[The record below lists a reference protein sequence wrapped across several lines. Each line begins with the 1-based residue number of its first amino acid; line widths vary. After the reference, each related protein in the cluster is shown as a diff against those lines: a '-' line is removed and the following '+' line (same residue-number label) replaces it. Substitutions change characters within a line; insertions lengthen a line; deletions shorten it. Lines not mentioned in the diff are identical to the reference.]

1 MTREIAFDTE
11 TTGLDPRAGHRLVEI
26 GCVELIH
33 GMPSGKSWHSYL
45 NPERDMP
52 EEAFNV
58 HGLSVDF
65 LQDKPLFAEIAEGF
79 LAFVGD
85 ATLVIH
91 NAAFDLGFINAELDK
106 VGRPALTNPFI
117 DTVSVARRKFPGQRN
132 SLDAL
137 CERLGINNA
146 HRTRHGA
153 LLDAELLAE
162 VYIDLIGARQ
172 SQLILAADTAD
183 IRLGV
188 GETARR
194 QREIPLTPRVS
205 DEDRLAHRAFVAT
218 LGDKPIWNE
227 FLPAASVAAG

>member
-33 GMPSGKSWHSYL
+33 GMPSGRSWHSYL

-52 EEAFNV
+52 EEAFAV

-65 LQDKPLFAEIAEGF
+65 LQDKPLFGDVAEGF
-79 LAFVGD
+79 LEFVAD

-91 NAAFDLGFINAELDK
+91 NAAFDLGFINAELDRI
-106 VGRPALTNPFI
+106 GRPALSNAFV

-137 CERLGINNA
+137 CERFGIDNA

-162 VYIDLIGARQ
+162 VYVELNGGRQ
-172 SQLILAADTAD
+172 RGLDLAATTTTVTVQVSEGAVAVSVV
-183 IRLGV
+183 R
-188 GETARR
+188 EARVHAPSAA
-194 QREIPLTPRVS
+194 E
-205 DEDRLAHRAFVAT
+205 LAAHEAF
-218 LGDKPIWNE
+218 LKKLSEPIW
-227 FLPAASVAAG
+227 LK

>member
-26 GCVELIH
+26 GCVELVH
-33 GMPSGKSWHSYL
+33 GMPTGQSWHSYL

-52 EEAFNV
+52 EEAFNI

-65 LQDKPLFAEIAEGF
+65 LHDKPLFGAVADGF
-79 LAFVGD
+79 LEFLGD

-91 NAAFDLGFINAELDK
+91 NAAFDLGFINAELDR
-106 VGRPALTNPFI
+106 VGRPALTNTFI

-137 CERLGINNA
+137 CERFGIDNA
-146 HRTRHGA
+146 HRTKHGA

-162 VYIDLIGARQ
+162 VYVELNGGRQRGLDLAGTPEVTVQVTDTAVTVSGVREVRAHAP
-172 SQLILAADTAD
+172 LPAELAAH
-183 IRLGV
+183 
-188 GETARR
+188 E
-194 QREIPLTPRVS
+194 
-205 DEDRLAHRAFVAT
+205 AF
-218 LGDKPIWNE
+218 LKKLSNPIW
-227 FLPAASVAAG
+227 LKP

>member
-65 LQDKPLFAEIAEGF
+65 LQDKPLFADIAEGF

-146 HRTRHGA
+146 HRTKHGA

-162 VYIDLIGARQ
+162 VYIELNGGRQ
-172 SQLILAADTAD
+172 RGLDLAATAAAT
-183 IRLGV
+183 IAAQV
-188 GETARR
+188 GEST
-194 QREIPLTPRVS
+194 V
-205 DEDRLAHRAFVAT
+205 V
-218 LGDKPIWNE
+218 
-227 FLPAASVAAG
+227 ASVVREARAHAPSPAELAAHEAFLKKLTDPLWLK

>member
-65 LQDKPLFAEIAEGF
+65 LQDKPRFAEVVEGF

-106 VGRPALTNPFI
+106 VGRPALTNTFV

-137 CERLGINNA
+137 CERFGINNA
-146 HRTRHGA
+146 HRTKHGA

-162 VYIDLIGARQ
+162 VYIELNGGRQ
-172 SQLILAADTAD
+172 RGLDLAAAATAA
-183 IRLGV
+183 I
-188 GETARR
+188 A
-194 QREIPLTPRVS
+194 QVS
-205 DEDRLAHRAFVAT
+205 EGTV
-218 LGDKPIWNE
+218 
-227 FLPAASVAAG
+227 AASVVREARAHAPSPAELAAHESFLKKLSDPLWLK

>member
-65 LQDKPLFAEIAEGF
+65 LQDKPLFAEVAEGF

-91 NAAFDLGFINAELDK
+91 NAAFDLGFVNAELDK
-106 VGRPALTNPFI
+106 VGRPALTNAFV

-137 CERLGINNA
+137 CERFGINNA
-146 HRTRHGA
+146 HRTKHGA

-162 VYIDLIGARQ
+162 VYIELNGGRQ
-172 SQLILAADTAD
+172 RGLDLAA
-183 IRLGV
+183 
-188 GETARR
+188 
-194 QREIPLTPRVS
+194 
-205 DEDRLAHRAFVAT
+205 
-218 LGDKPIWNE
+218 
-227 FLPAASVAAG
+227 AASAAAAQVSEGTTATSVVREARAHAPSPAELAAHEAFLKKLSDPLWLK

>member
-33 GMPSGKSWHSYL
+33 GMPSGQSWHRYL

-52 EEAFNV
+52 DEAFAI

-65 LQDKPLFAEIAEGF
+65 LQDKPLFGDVAEEF
-79 LAFVGD
+79 LTFIGD

-91 NAAFDLGFINAELDK
+91 NAAFDLGFVNAELER
-106 VGRPALTNPFI
+106 VGRPALGNGFI
-117 DTVSVARRKFPGQRN
+117 DTVSRARRKFPGQRN

-137 CERLGINNA
+137 CERFGIDNT
-146 HRTRHGA
+146 HRTKHGA

-162 VYIDLIGARQ
+162 VYVELNGGRQ
-172 SQLILAADTAD
+172 RGLDLAATATS
-183 IRLGV
+183 ITV
-188 GETARR
+188 
-194 QREIPLTPRVS
+194 QVS
-205 DEDRLAHRAFVAT
+205 DGTVVVSVVREARTHAPTPAELAAHEAFLKKISA
-218 LGDKPIWNE
+218 PIW
-227 FLPAASVAAG
+227 LK

>member
-26 GCVELIH
+26 GCVELVH
-33 GMPSGKSWHSYL
+33 GMPTGQSWHSYL

-52 EEAFNV
+52 EEAFNI

-65 LQDKPLFAEIAEGF
+65 LHDKPLFGAVADGF
-79 LAFVGD
+79 LEFLGD

-91 NAAFDLGFINAELDK
+91 NAAFDLGFINAELDR
-106 VGRPALTNPFI
+106 VGRPALTNTFI

-137 CERLGINNA
+137 CERFGIDNA
-146 HRTRHGA
+146 HRTKHGA

-162 VYIDLIGARQ
+162 VYVELNGGRQRGLDLAGTPEVTVQVTDTAVTVSGVREVRAHAP
-172 SQLILAADTAD
+172 LPAELAAHEAF
-183 IRLGV
+183 LKK
-188 GETARR
+188 
-194 QREIPLTPRVS
+194 LS
-205 DEDRLAHRAFVAT
+205 D
-218 LGDKPIWNE
+218 PIW
-227 FLPAASVAAG
+227 LKP

>member
-65 LQDKPLFAEIAEGF
+65 LQDKPLFAEVVEGF
-79 LAFVGD
+79 LTFVGD

-106 VGRPALTNPFI
+106 VGRPALTNAFV

-137 CERLGINNA
+137 CDRFGINNA
-146 HRTRHGA
+146 HRTKHGA

-162 VYIDLIGARQ
+162 VYIELNGGRQ
-172 SQLILAADTAD
+172 RGLDLAAAATA
-183 IRLGV
+183 
-188 GETARR
+188 AAA
-194 QREIPLTPRVS
+194 QVS
-205 DEDRLAHRAFVAT
+205 EGTV
-218 LGDKPIWNE
+218 
-227 FLPAASVAAG
+227 AASVVRAARAHAPSPAELAAHEGFIKKLSDPLWLK

>member
-52 EEAFNV
+52 DEAYAI
-58 HGLSVDF
+58 HGLGIDF
-65 LQDKPLFAEIAEGF
+65 LQDKPLFGDVAEGF
-79 LAFVGD
+79 LEFVGD

-91 NAAFDLGFINAELDK
+91 NAAFDLGFINAELDR
-106 VGRPALTNPFI
+106 VGRPALTNAFV

-137 CERLGINNA
+137 CERFGIDNA
-146 HRTRHGA
+146 HRTKHGA

-162 VYIDLIGARQ
+162 VYVELNGGRQ
-172 SQLILAADTAD
+172 RGLDLAATTTTSVTVQVTEGTVAVSVV
-183 IRLGV
+183 R
-188 GETARR
+188 EARVHAPSPA
-194 QREIPLTPRVS
+194 E
-205 DEDRLAHRAFVAT
+205 LAAHEAF
-218 LGDKPIWNE
+218 LKKLSEPIW
-227 FLPAASVAAG
+227 LK

>member
-33 GMPSGKSWHSYL
+33 GMPTGQSWHSYL

-52 EEAFNV
+52 EEAFNI

-65 LQDKPLFAEIAEGF
+65 LHDKPLFGAVADGF
-79 LAFVGD
+79 LEFLGD

-91 NAAFDLGFINAELDK
+91 NAAFDLGFINAELDR
-106 VGRPALTNPFI
+106 VGRPALTNTFI

-137 CERLGINNA
+137 CERFGIDNA
-146 HRTRHGA
+146 HRTKHGA

-162 VYIDLIGARQ
+162 VYVELNGGRQRGLDLAGTPEVTVQVTDTAVTVSGVREVRAHAP
-172 SQLILAADTAD
+172 LPAELAAHEAF
-183 IRLGV
+183 LKK
-188 GETARR
+188 
-194 QREIPLTPRVS
+194 LS
-205 DEDRLAHRAFVAT
+205 D
-218 LGDKPIWNE
+218 PIW
-227 FLPAASVAAG
+227 LKP

>member
-58 HGLSVDF
+58 HGLSIDF
-65 LQDKPLFAEIAEGF
+65 LQDKPLFAEVAEGF
-79 LAFVGD
+79 LEFLGD

-91 NAAFDLGFINAELDK
+91 NAAFDLGFINAELGK
-106 VGRPALTNPFI
+106 VDRPALTNPFV

-146 HRTRHGA
+146 HRTKHGA

-162 VYIDLIGARQ
+162 VYIELNGGRQ
-172 SQLILAADTAD
+172 RGLDLAATAANAAAQASE
-183 IRLGV
+183 GPV
-188 GETARR
+188 
-194 QREIPLTPRVS
+194 V
-205 DEDRLAHRAFVAT
+205 
-218 LGDKPIWNE
+218 
-227 FLPAASVAAG
+227 ASVVREARAHAPSPAELAAHEAFLKKLSDPLWLK

>member
-33 GMPSGKSWHSYL
+33 GMPTGQSWHSYL

-65 LQDKPLFAEIAEGF
+65 LQDKPLFGAVVEGF
-79 LAFVGD
+79 LEFVGD

-91 NAAFDLGFINAELDK
+91 NAAFDLGFINAELDR
-106 VGRPALTNPFI
+106 VGRPALTNTFI
-117 DTVSVARRKFPGQRN
+117 DTVSAARRKFPGQRN

-137 CERLGINNA
+137 CERFGIDNA
-146 HRTRHGA
+146 HRTKHGA

-162 VYIDLIGARQ
+162 VYVELNGGRQRGLDLAGTPEVTVQVTDTAVTVSVVREVRAHAP
-172 SQLILAADTAD
+172 LPAELAAH
-183 IRLGV
+183 
-188 GETARR
+188 ETF
-194 QREIPLTPRVS
+194 LKKLS
-205 DEDRLAHRAFVAT
+205 D
-218 LGDKPIWNE
+218 PIW
-227 FLPAASVAAG
+227 LKP

>member
-52 EEAFNV
+52 EEAFAV

-65 LQDKPLFAEIAEGF
+65 LQDKPLFADVAEGF
-79 LAFVGD
+79 LEFLGD
-85 ATLVIH
+85 ARLVIH
-91 NAAFDLGFINAELDK
+91 NAAFDLGFVNAELDK
-106 VGRPALTNPFI
+106 IGRPALGNAFV

-137 CERLGINNA
+137 CERFGINNA
-146 HRTRHGA
+146 HRTKHGA

-162 VYIDLIGARQ
+162 VYIELNGGRQ
-172 SQLILAADTAD
+172 RGLDLAA
-183 IRLGV
+183 
-188 GETARR
+188 
-194 QREIPLTPRVS
+194 
-205 DEDRLAHRAFVAT
+205 
-218 LGDKPIWNE
+218 
-227 FLPAASVAAG
+227 AAKAVAAQASDGATAAGAARAARAHAPSSAELAAHEAFLKKLSDPLWLK

>member
-65 LQDKPLFAEIAEGF
+65 LQDKPRFAEVVEGF

-106 VGRPALTNPFI
+106 VGRPALTNTFV

-137 CERLGINNA
+137 CERFGINNA
-146 HRTRHGA
+146 HRTKHGA

-162 VYIDLIGARQ
+162 VYIELNGGRQ
-172 SQLILAADTAD
+172 RGLDLAAAATAA
-183 IRLGV
+183 I
-188 GETARR
+188 A
-194 QREIPLTPRVS
+194 QVS
-205 DEDRLAHRAFVAT
+205 EGTV
-218 LGDKPIWNE
+218 
-227 FLPAASVAAG
+227 AASVLREARAHAPSPAELAAHESFLKKLSDPLWLK

>member
-1 MTREIAFDTE
+1 VTREIAFDTE

-45 NPERDMP
+45 NPQRDMP

-65 LQDKPLFAEIAEGF
+65 LQDKPLFGEVAEGF
-79 LAFVGD
+79 LEFVGD

-91 NAAFDLGFINAELDK
+91 NAAFDLGFINAELDR
-106 VGRPALTNPFI
+106 VGRPALTNGFI
-117 DTVSVARRKFPGQRN
+117 DTVTVARRKFPGQRN

-137 CERLGINNA
+137 CERLGIDNA
-146 HRTRHGA
+146 HRTKHGA

-162 VYIDLIGARQ
+162 VYVELNGGRQRGLDLATTTTVTVQ
-172 SQLILAADTAD
+172 VSESQVAVSIERKVRAHAASPAELAAHEAFLKKLSD
-183 IRLGV
+183 
-188 GETARR
+188 
-194 QREIPLTPRVS
+194 PLW
-205 DEDRLAHRAFVAT
+205 L
-218 LGDKPIWNE
+218 K
-227 FLPAASVAAG
+227 

>member
-33 GMPSGKSWHSYL
+33 GMPSGQSWHSYL

-65 LQDKPLFAEIAEGF
+65 LQDKPLFGDVAEGF
-79 LAFVGD
+79 LAFLGD

-91 NAAFDLGFINAELDK
+91 NAAFDLGFVNAELDR
-106 VGRPALTNPFI
+106 VGRPALTNTFV

-137 CERLGINNA
+137 CERFGINNA
-146 HRTRHGA
+146 HRTKHGA

-162 VYIDLIGARQ
+162 VYIELNGGRQ
-172 SQLILAADTAD
+172 RGLDLAA
-183 IRLGV
+183 
-188 GETARR
+188 
-194 QREIPLTPRVS
+194 
-205 DEDRLAHRAFVAT
+205 
-218 LGDKPIWNE
+218 
-227 FLPAASVAAG
+227 AAKVAAVQASAGASTTISAARPPRPLAPSAAELAAHEAFLEKLSDPLWLK

>member
-33 GMPSGKSWHSYL
+33 GMPSGQSWHSYL
-45 NPERDMP
+45 NPQRDMP

-65 LQDKPLFAEIAEGF
+65 LQDKPLFAEVAEGF

-106 VGRPALTNPFI
+106 VGRPALTNPFV

-137 CERLGINNA
+137 CERFGINNA

-162 VYIDLIGARQ
+162 VYIELNGGRQ
-172 SQLILAADTAD
+172 RGLDLAATA
-183 IRLGV
+183 
-188 GETARR
+188 ARAAA
-194 QREIPLTPRVS
+194 QVSEGMAVAAVVREARAHAPS
-205 DEDRLAHRAFVAT
+205 SAELAAHESF
-218 LGDKPIWNE
+218 LKKLIDPIW
-227 FLPAASVAAG
+227 LK

>member
-52 EEAFNV
+52 EEAFAV

-65 LQDKPLFAEIAEGF
+65 LQDKPLFGDVAEGF
-79 LAFVGD
+79 LDFLGD

-106 VGRPALTNPFI
+106 VGRPALTNAFV

-137 CERLGINNA
+137 CERFGINNA
-146 HRTRHGA
+146 HRTKHGA

-162 VYIDLIGARQ
+162 VYIELNGGRQ
-172 SQLILAADTAD
+172 RGLDLAAAATAAAAPASD
-183 IRLGV
+183 GV
-188 GETARR
+188 PTTSAAREAR
-194 QREIPLTPRVS
+194 AHAPSPAELAAHEAFLKKLSDPLW
-205 DEDRLAHRAFVAT
+205 L
-218 LGDKPIWNE
+218 K
-227 FLPAASVAAG
+227 

>member
-1 MTREIAFDTE
+1 MSREIAFDTE

-65 LQDKPLFAEIAEGF
+65 LQDKPLFGDVVEGF
-79 LAFVGD
+79 LEFVGD

-91 NAAFDLGFINAELDK
+91 NAAFDLGFINAELAS
-106 VGRPALTNPFI
+106 VGRPALTNTHI
-117 DTVSVARRKFPGQRN
+117 DTVSLARRKFPGQRN

-137 CERLGINNA
+137 CERFGINNA
-146 HRTRHGA
+146 HRTKHGA

-162 VYIDLIGARQ
+162 VYIELNGGRQ
-172 SQLILAADTAD
+172 RGLDLAA
-183 IRLGV
+183 
-188 GETARR
+188 
-194 QREIPLTPRVS
+194 S
-205 DEDRLAHRAFVAT
+205 
-218 LGDKPIWNE
+218 
-227 FLPAASVAAG
+227 AASVTVQVSEGTVAVSVAREARVHAPSAAELAAHEAFLKKLSDPLWLK